1 MLFGHL
7 PFEGD
12 LKNEDKLEQA
22 KQSHHQYNQ
31 TKNVRYQA
39 SSASSIASCQITT
52 SMVEKYQNAPQNVIN
67 NYCQTDSISWT
78 PSNVFRLYTHISR
91 GGFRLP
97 QSPKISNEA
106 SDLLLRLLNPV
117 ADNRVV
123 MSDILS
129 HPWILCGLR
138 DET

>member
-22 KQSHHQYNQ
+22 KQNHHCNQ
-31 TKNVRYQA
+31 SKNVHHQA
-39 SSASSIASCQITT
+39 SSTSSIASCQISIST
-52 SMVEKYQNAPQNVIN
+52 VEKYPNAPQTSLN
-67 NYCQTDSISWT
+67 NYIQTDSINWT
-78 PSNVFRLYTHISR
+78 PSNVYRLYTHISR

-97 QSPKISNEA
+97 QTPKISNEA

-117 ADNRVV
+117 ADNRVA
-123 MSDILS
+123 MSEILS

-138 DET
+138 DDT